1 MANPNPVTRFQPGNQ
16 HGGRTKGA
24 RARLSDKFFTALSAD
39 FDERADTVIA
49 AVRENDPSTYLNIV
63 ARLMPKELEARLQIE
78 QRLPG
83 NLTGEEY
90 AQLRRVVEL
99 VDRLAPAA
107 DAMDVFETI
116 EAALRQAYDPDAPAG
131 SPATP
136 RAIAHQP
143 GIPLPMAI
151 EHAPVTVALP
161 PPPYLR

>member
-1 MANPNPVTRFQPGNQ
+1 MANPNPATRFAPGNQ
-16 HGGRTKGA
+16 HGGRMKGA
-24 RARLSDKFFTALSAD
+24 RARLSDKFFAALSAD
-39 FDERADTVIA
+39 FDERADAVIA

-107 DAMDVFETI
+107 DAMEVFETL
-116 EAALRQAYDPDAPAG
+116 ERALMAAYAPSAEPEQ
-131 SPATP
+131 PAIT
-136 RAIAHQP
+136 HQP
-143 GIPLPMAI
+143 ALPLPIAI
-151 EHAPVTVALP
+151 DAKAVMMP
-161 PPPYLR
+161 PPPYR